1 MYHLVILGYP
11 QFWATNWARSH
22 KLEWDIFWVNIRL
35 WSSDYQTIRI
45 NVQVLASSSSITNRW
60 FWGMTSLQKTCEFRW
75 VNFAMDL
82 LLLLTS
88 GFMAAAA
95 QPIEYIG
102 SNYTTITVTTERYSC
117 SGPLTGGNDATK
129 IHRYTLGDHRCS
141 YKDAYFEC
149 SVTGSKVG
157 YFSCSNLTNDTL
169 IEEYSNGACYRCD
182 EYMFPCVQIW
192 FKGKR
197 YDGKYFK
204 PVCNSLYSNSVQS
217 IGQTRW
223 TLALAGAILLG
234 GISGWFAAHL
244 FVPCASQIRFQRK
257 TILPVSMQRP
267 LNLVR
272 FFKSFEDH

>member
-1 MYHLVILGYP
+1 
-11 QFWATNWARSH
+11 
-22 KLEWDIFWVNIRL
+22 
-35 WSSDYQTIRI
+35 
-45 NVQVLASSSSITNRW
+45 
-60 FWGMTSLQKTCEFRW
+60 
-75 VNFAMDL
+75 MDL

-129 IHRYTLGDHRCS
+129 IQRYNLGDHRCS

-204 PVCNSLYSNSVQS
+204 PVCNSLYSNSVPP
-217 IGQTRW
+217 R
-223 TLALAGAILLG
+223 
-234 GISGWFAAHL
+234 
-244 FVPCASQIRFQRK
+244 
-257 TILPVSMQRP
+257 
-267 LNLVR
+267 
-272 FFKSFEDH
+272 